1 MKLHDVLNRQIANWN
16 VLYVKLHHYH
26 WFVKGE
32 QFFTLHAKFEE
43 LYNEAAAYIDD
54 LAERLLTIGGKPAA
68 TLKQYL
74 ELATIREA
82 TGSETAEQMVKTL
95 AEDFSSVVRELKQG
109 VEIAGEEKDEVTAD
123 LLLSIQA
130 NVEKQVWMLKAY
142 LGTSV

>member
-109 VEIAGEEKDEVTAD
+109 VEIAGEVK
-123 LLLSIQA
+123 
-130 NVEKQVWMLKAY
+130 
-142 LGTSV
+142 G